1 MASFCVPIM
10 LAVITQTPAL
20 DTLNGAVHDAAGQ
33 PIAGASVFIST
44 AAPRKGIGVLC
55 PSCYPDCRKSA
66 VSDGEGKFVLRD
78 LDPELKFRL
87 LVVARGFAPAH
98 THQHIMPATGAAV
111 ITLKPRDLQHRK
123 PERVVRGKVVD
134 ANGDP
139 IARASVSPDGVRR
152 GNGGQFGA
160 LAKLGIDEL
169 AVTDDEGEFQL
180 GVGEDGDAL
189 YLLIKA
195 PMLAPVRT
203 EPLAAGPSV
212 HTITVGPGVTV
223 SGRVVKDGRPLANV
237 AMGMVQTN
245 RNVEGYL
252 GHFEFATDRNG
263 AFGFVNIP
271 PDQQW
276 YLYGLMDSLKD
287 FGSIPIRTVKTAG
300 HGSTVA
306 LGDIEVQRGYRVS
319 GRVVLSDGKP
329 VPRDTRVL
337 ASRRAAWDSQTAIAD
352 EDGRFSFTGLP
363 PESLSLSTKV
373 RGYRASTQN
382 ASFDLLNRLGLM
394 GTVKGDIDDLR
405 FLLDLGS
412 RPYQQ
417 PRREDYEESKRRI
430 DAPIRGASAN
440 E

>member
-1 MASFCVPIM
+1 MPSLCLPVM
-10 LAVITQTPAL
+10 LAVITQSPAL
-20 DTLNGAVHDAAGQ
+20 DTLNGAVHDAAGR
-33 PIAGASVFIST
+33 PIAGASVFISA

-66 VSDGEGKFVLRD
+66 VSDGEGRFVLRA

-98 THQHIMPATGAAV
+98 TPQHIMPGTGAAV
-111 ITLKPRDLQHRK
+111 ITLKPHDLQHRK
-123 PERVVRGKVVD
+123 LVSAPAAGRRQRRPYV
-134 ANGDP
+134 
-139 IARASVSPDGVRR
+139 RASVSPDGVRR

-189 YLLIKA
+189 YLLINA

-252 GHFEFATDRNG
+252 GHFEFATDRTSV
-263 AFGFVNIP
+263 FSFVNIP
-271 PDQQW
+271 PVDQQW
-276 YLYGLMDSLKD
+276 YLTTHGQPEGLRIDPDPDREDRWPGIDCRPGRHRGPARLSGVGPSCPVRRQARATRHARAGLAPGGLDSNRHSRRGRQVRRQVRPRIVEPIHESSRLPS
-287 FGSIPIRTVKTAG
+287 FNAERELRLAQSIGPAG
-300 HGSTVA
+300 HGPRRHRRPA
-306 LGDIEVQRGYRVS
+306 
-319 GRVVLSDGKP
+319 
-329 VPRDTRVL
+329 VPAR
-337 ASRRAAWDSQTAIAD
+337 S
-352 EDGRFSFTGLP
+352 GLP
-363 PESLSLSTKV
+363 ALPAASSGGL
-373 RGYRASTQN
+373 RGVQA
-382 ASFDLLNRLGLM
+382 
-394 GTVKGDIDDLR
+394 
-405 FLLDLGS
+405 
-412 RPYQQ
+412 
-417 PRREDYEESKRRI
+417 
-430 DAPIRGASAN
+430 AN
-440 E
+440 